1 VNVLFI
7 LADQFRADCLAH
19 LGNEVIQTPNLDR
32 LASEGVSFTHCFNQ
46 TAPCGPSRMSIYT
59 SRYLCSTRAVNNMT
73 PLLDAEDNYG
83 FALRQAGYDPGLIGY
98 NDYAVDPDLLSEGDE
113 RLTSLRYDNVLP
125 GFERVYYHEYDS
137 REYFDWLADLGY
149 PEELRCHAGI
159 HQPDVPAEGPGEHLP
174 QHFPAKYRKEHS
186 ECRYVTDRAIEYVR
200 ERSAQRE
207 SGEAKGWVLSLNY
220 IKPHPPNICCE
231 PYCDMYDPA
240 DMSAA
245 ARNHK
250 ELVPSHPYLRN
261 LGARQLED
269 DLHLREYRAC
279 YYGMITEV
287 DDNLGLLFKALE
299 ETGEWEDTLI
309 IFSADHAEHLGDHY
323 LTGKGQFYD
332 GGMRIPYIIRDPSP
346 AADGTRG
353 QVLDHFVEAID
364 SAPTL
369 IEALGEGVPDRFQGR
384 SLLPLLRGEGAE
396 GYEPK
401 TEIHYEFDYRGAGMA
416 AQEKEEEGGDP
427 DKHLLWVVRD
437 REFKYIHFADE
448 KMPPILFDL
457 RTDPDELDNVAGEA
471 EYASVELNCC
481 QRLLRWR
488 MYCEDQRGEHWA
500 QQYR

>member
-1 VNVLFI
+1 MNVLFI
-7 LADQFRADCLAH
+7 LADQFRAGCLAH
-19 LGNEVIQTPNLDR
+19 QGNEVIQTPNLDR

-46 TAPCGPSRMSIYT
+46 TAPCGPSRMCIYT

-137 REYFDWLADLGY
+137 REYFEWLAVLGY
-149 PEELRCHAGI
+149 PEALRSHAGI
-159 HQPDVPAEGPGEHLP
+159 HQPDVSAEGPGEHLP

-186 ECRYVTDRAIEYVR
+186 ECRYVTVRAIDYVR
-200 ERSAQRE
+200 ERSAQRD
-207 SGEAKGWVLSLNY
+207 SGEAKGWVLSRNY

-250 ELVPSHPYLRN
+250 ELVPTHPYLRN
-261 LGARQLED
+261 LGSRQLED

-299 ETGEWEDTLI
+299 EAGEGEDTLI
-309 IFSADHAEHLGDHY
+309 IFSSDHAEHLGDHY

-369 IEALGEGVPDRFQGR
+369 MQALGEEVPDRFQGR
-384 SLLPLLRGEGAE
+384 SLLPLLRGEGTG

-416 AQEKEEEGGDP
+416 AQEEVVVDP
-427 DKHLLWVVRD
+427 AKHLLWVVRD